1 MANQSSPED
10 PTTTLGVLSAVER
23 DSEITQ
29 RSISGELGIALGL
42 ANAYV
47 RRCARKGWI
56 KVHQAPMNRYAYYLT
71 PKGFAEKS
79 RLTAE
84 YLAVSLNFFRNAR
97 QECAGLLADCVHEGW
112 TRLALAGVGE
122 LAEIAILSA
131 TETRAEVVCLIDL
144 RGKTSTYHGRPAFDS
159 VRGAIDWA
167 AARGGI
173 DAIIV
178 TDVSA
183 PQASYDAVVAAA
195 LQLGKSRDRVLAPAL
210 LRVSMGQSNKGEAI
224 A

>member
-1 MANQSSPED
+1 MADQSRPED
-10 PTTTLGVLSAVER
+10 PAITLGVLSVIER
-23 DSEITQ
+23 DSEVTQ

-56 KVHQAPMNRYAYYLT
+56 KVSQVPLNRYAYYLT
-71 PKGFAEKS
+71 PKGFAEKG

-97 QECAGLLADCVHEGW
+97 QECAGLLADCVQRDW

-131 TETRAEVVCLIDL
+131 TETRAEEF
-144 RGKTSTYHGRPAFDS
+144 A
-159 VRGAIDWA
+159 
-167 AARGGI
+167 
-173 DAIIV
+173 
-178 TDVSA
+178 
-183 PQASYDAVVAAA
+183 
-195 LQLGKSRDRVLAPAL
+195 
-210 LRVSMGQSNKGEAI
+210 
-224 A
+224 